1 MPSGPYAQANA
12 IVDNTSVKGDNTL
25 TGRTG
30 QNASSFIPTLWS
42 DEIRAAYEKSLVI
55 APKVKKLSMTGK
67 KGDTVV
73 IPAPV
78 RGAASVKAENVA
90 VTIQNNLE
98 ENVQV
103 AIDKHYEY
111 SRFIE
116 DITETQ
122 ALSSLRKFYT
132 DDAGYALAR
141 QIDTDIMDLG
151 KSLGNGTGGSW
162 VHNASFQVAAGG
174 GLEAFV
180 AGGGANGVDTA
191 FTDEAF
197 RALIQKM
204 DDADVPMDD
213 RCFVI
218 PPSVR
223 NSIMGLER
231 YVSSDFTGGQT
242 VQNGLIG
249 NLYGIDV
256 MVSTNVAT
264 PETGVRAAQLIHK
277 DTYILAEQQGIRS
290 QTQYKQEFLANLYTA
305 DTLYGVKTFRPDA
318 GFVLAVK
325 G

>member
-1 MPSGPYAQANA
+1 MGAGTYPLNTA
-12 IVDNTSVKGDNTL
+12 IVDNTSAKG
-25 TGRTG
+25 GAVSG

-73 IPAPV
+73 IPAPI

-151 KSLGNGTGGSW
+151 KSLGNGDGSSW
-162 VHNASFQVAAGG
+162 VNNAVFQVAAGG
-174 GLEAFV
+174 GVEAYA
-180 AGGGANGVDTA
+180 AGGVDTA

-264 PETGVRAAQLIHK
+264 PESGVRAAQLIHK
-277 DTYILAEQQGIRS
+277 DTYILAEQQAIRS
-290 QTQYKQEFLANLYTA
+290 QTQYKQEFLSTLYTA
-305 DTLYGVKTFRPDA
+305 DCLYGVKTFRPDA
-318 GFVLAVK
+318 GFVLAVA

>member
-1 MPSGPYAQANA
+1 MTNSIYPLQGGAVGVTAA
-12 IVDNTSVKGDNTL
+12 
-25 TGRTG
+25 
-30 QNASSFIPTLWS
+30 ASFIPEIWS

-67 KGDTVV
+67 KGDAVV
-73 IPAPV
+73 IPAPI

-98 ENVQV
+98 QNVQV

-141 QIDTDIMDLG
+141 QIDTDLMDLG
-151 KSLGNGTGGSW
+151 KSLGNGDGSSW
-162 VHNASFQVAAGG
+162 TNSASFQVAAGG
-174 GLEAFV
+174 GLEAY
-180 AGGGANGVDTA
+180 GTGSVDTA

-249 NLYGIDV
+249 NLYGIDI

-264 PETGVRAAQLIHK
+264 PNAGVRAAQLIHK
-277 DTYILAEQQGIRS
+277 DTYILAEQQAIRS
-290 QTQYKQEFLANLYTA
+290 QTQYKQEFLGTLYTA

-318 GFVLAVK
+318 GFVLNVL

>member
-1 MPSGPYAQANA
+1 MGAGTYPLNTA
-12 IVDNTSVKGDNTL
+12 IVDNTSAKG
-25 TGRTG
+25 GAVSG

-42 DEIRAAYEKSLVI
+42 DEIRASYEKSLVI

-67 KGDTVV
+67 KGDAIV
-73 IPAPV
+73 IPAPI
-78 RGAASVKAENVA
+78 RGNASVKAENVA

-132 DDAGYALAR
+132 DDAGYALAK
-141 QIDTDIMDLG
+141 QIDTDLMDLG
-151 KSLGNGTGGSW
+151 KTLGDGDGTSW
-162 VHNASFQVAAGG
+162 GNSAIFKVTDAGG
-174 GLEAFV
+174 VELYS
-180 AGGGANGVDTA
+180 NGQTGSVVND
-191 FTDEAF
+191 FTDAAF

-223 NSIMGLER
+223 NSIMGLDR
-231 YVSSDFTGGQT
+231 YVSSDFSNTGT
-242 VQNGLIG
+242 RENGLIG
-249 NLYGIDV
+249 NIYGIDV

-264 PETGVRAAQLIHK
+264 PTSGVRAAQLIHK
-277 DTYILAEQQGIRS
+277 DTYVLAEQQGIRS
-290 QTQYKQEFLANLYTA
+290 QTQYKQEFLSTLYTA
-305 DTLYGVKTFRPDA
+305 DTLYGVKTLRPDA
-318 GFVLAVK
+318 GFGLVVP